1 MDAYR
6 SGKGR
11 VEIRMTV
18 EEAAHSLGAKEESV
32 RKCVRRKKMH
42 SEKDEDGRLYV
53 YVESSEHP
61 DAVRSADE
69 SRDISRELIE
79 SKDETIRIL
88 QVQLQKERETGG
100 KRTGLSRSSPRPT
113 QFSHSGLPIWKPLG
127 RARRP
132 PREPR
137 RARQGRSR
145 KVRASLVAQRGPG
158 TPPTFLCAD
167 RCSTHGRGEFSEARV
182 SEHRSTSVEQRVRTH
197 LARAESELEGAQMY
211 LDPKTGDNAAMEVVR
226 LWPTPGSL

>member
-18 EEAAHSLGAKEESV
+18 EGAAHSLGAKEESV

-88 QVQLQKERETGG
+88 QVQLQKERETGRQADRIIAQLTQANAVLAQWVTDLEAS
-100 KRTGLSRSSPRPT
+100 RTREEASQGT
-113 QFSHSGLPIWKPLG
+113 AAGAA
-127 RARRP
+127 RAQQEGTG
-132 PREPR
+132 EPR
-137 RARQGRSR
+137 GSARPRDTADFP
-145 KVRASLVAQRGPG
+145 VR
-158 TPPTFLCAD
+158 
-167 RCSTHGRGEFSEARV
+167 
-182 SEHRSTSVEQRVRTH
+182 
-197 LARAESELEGAQMY
+197 
-211 LDPKTGDNAAMEVVR
+211 
-226 LWPTPGSL
+226 GSLLHPW

>member
-32 RKCVRRKKMH
+32 RKRVRGKKMH

-88 QVQLQKERETGG
+88 QVQLQKERETGRQADRIIAQLTQANAVLAQWVTDLEAS
-100 KRTGLSRSSPRPT
+100 RTREEASQGTAAGAARRAA
-113 QFSHSGLPIWKPLG
+113 GRYG
-127 RARRP
+127 RASWLSAAPGHRRLSCARIAAP
-132 PREPR
+132 PMVEESFR
-137 RARQGRSR
+137 RLGCRST
-145 KVRASLVAQRGPG
+145 V
-158 TPPTFLCAD
+158 
-167 RCSTHGRGEFSEARV
+167 ARV
-182 SEHRSTSVEQRVRTH
+182 
-197 LARAESELEGAQMY
+197 
-211 LDPKTGDNAAMEVVR
+211 
-226 LWPTPGSL
+226 